1 MANKSYTYDILW
13 VYKDEGNRA
22 TPDKITVKS
31 TTVGRACSKA
41 VRELNLG
48 EDGKSLEKDHKDYV
62 KAADVMIVDC
72 RNVTRGF
79 QA

>member
-1 MANKSYTYDILW
+1 MANKSYTFDILW

-22 TPDKITVKS
+22 TPEKITVKS
-31 TTVGRACSKA
+31 TTVGRAISKA
-41 VRELNLG
+41 VRELNTG
-48 EDGKSLEKDHKDYV
+48 EDGNPLDKDHEDFL
-62 KAADVMIVDC
+62 KAADIMVVDC